1 MRLALSETNSVPST
15 AVTDQQ
21 GRAADEAREQQQQQK
36 KEKGDNLS
44 SRNLSCNPAEGHI
57 NIAAPIAI
65 QLDDDDMMLP

>member
-21 GRAADEAREQQQQQK
+21 GRAADEAEEQQQQQKK

-57 NIAAPIAI
+57 NITAPIAI
-65 QLDDDDMMLP
+65 